1 MQLNTPLS
9 REEIRALIADSDSDL
24 EHETGAATPPAPRH
38 SSHTPLLCN
47 PQRQS
52 SMSMDSSLRHPSC
65 TTLRN
70 AASCHVPLTLVN
82 RSNAFEVRSG
92 NTAAVGANTDDN
104 LAGAFMPKKKRMS
117 KVSTCTRNA
126 ISPNRE
132 DQSCIEAEDAGVS
145 GCLTAAPK
153 QKRPEPSSSLLRT
166 TKAVSKA
173 RKASLGRKLVRSS
186 HEDVAAQG
194 PTRAATA
201 RPIQHEASTRLAS
214 QASLFSN
221 VATPIQGAPGLHNK
235 AAGSPGHPINA
246 QESRPANPSSAKAS
260 PITSSSKY
268 TIASITADA
277 NATGGS
283 TNGLQSSS
291 AVLKSRRRKANS
303 SAALSRSAVNIP
315 APHPEKSAQSETE
328 MQPTTGSAP
337 HKRARKA
344 KSAAEASNAR
354 VASPDKVD
362 KFEKCGTK
370 VGVNDSGGR
379 RSVFDILRDLT
390 APRNACQVAGN
401 RLAEAAKGKCVLGA
415 AAVNGV
421 TRQGDVDFKQRPH
434 SADGNSEG
442 CLASRTCVGSAEE
455 LASPMVCKL
464 ADVAAKEG
472 YRQGHGLM
480 SCSESERTLSQSL
493 DHEPPCRQ
501 QGDSING
508 LQRQEP
514 GVGQAGGEVTTEWT
528 VQQVCS
534 LVDTAKAACQ
544 SRDDGRP
551 GMCDSVKGDVESKCA
566 ALIQPIQKTSAVVT
580 GGCPAGCDDDHR
592 KGKDTSPKVSEGL
605 VPTGTGAPAI
615 SGCASDLPNVDVG
628 MKLKFLDDGGV
639 VDCGQGLTVAAP
651 SDNVLLGAAAAGDS
665 TTEWVRDTQ
674 EAELDAQSIGTS
686 PNSKDVLEAD
696 GDMRSCSSPEATD
709 GKGHYYVC
717 ADRGAADAVWQGK
730 ANQKRISNA
739 EEGMRQGRNP
749 GMDTKA
755 VESGAVDAWE
765 KGDESPE
772 MMGIRSPL
780 PDPQRPSKRSRPAAD
795 LPNEMARS
803 EEILACIMKG
813 AFASR
818 DHTHAACGKGMQTD
832 SAQQADTDTACT
844 DMAGGGTFCED
855 TAMKTAVH
863 LMTSRLPCLPVSIT
877 HEPELSR

>member
-1 MQLNTPLS
+1 MHLNTPLS

-52 SMSMDSSLRHPSC
+52 SMSTDSSLRHPSY

-70 AASCHVPLTLVN
+70 AASCHVPPTLVN
-82 RSNAFEVRSG
+82 RSNAFEVRSR
-92 NTAAVGANTDDN
+92 NTAAVGANTDDD
-104 LAGAFMPKKKRMS
+104 LTGTFMPKKKRLS

-126 ISPNRE
+126 ISPNRV
-132 DQSCIEAEDAGVS
+132 DQSCIEAGDVGVS

-153 QKRPEPSSSLLRT
+153 QKRPEPSSSPLRT

-173 RKASLGRKLVRSS
+173 RKASQGRKLVRSS
-186 HEDVAAQG
+186 HEDVPAQG

-221 VATPIQGAPGLHNK
+221 VATPIQFAPGPHNE

-283 TNGLQSSS
+283 TNGLQSS
-291 AVLKSRRRKANS
+291 AAALKSRRRQAKS
-303 SAALSRSAVNIP
+303 SAALSRSAVSIP
-315 APHPEKSAQSETE
+315 APHPDKSAQSETE

-344 KSAAEASNAR
+344 KSAAEASNAW
-354 VASPDKVD
+354 VASTDKVD
-362 KFEKCGTK
+362 KFQKCGTK

-401 RLAEAAKGKCVLGA
+401 GIAEAAKGKCVLGA

-421 TRQGDVDFKQRPH
+421 TRQGDVEDFKQRPH
-434 SADGNSEG
+434 SAEGNSEG
-442 CLASRTCVGSAEE
+442 CLASRTCVGCAEE
-455 LASPMVCKL
+455 PASPMVCKL
-464 ADVAAKEG
+464 ADVATKEG

-514 GVGQAGGEVTTEWT
+514 GVGQAGGEVTTERT

-534 LVDTAKAACQ
+534 SVDTAKAACQ
-544 SRDDGRP
+544 SRDGGRP
-551 GMCDSVKGDVESKCA
+551 GMCLSVKGDVESKCA

-580 GGCPAGCDDDHR
+580 GGCPAGCGDDHQ

-605 VPTGTGAPAI
+605 VPTGTGARAI

-628 MKLKFLDDGGV
+628 MKLKFLDDGGM
-639 VDCGQGLTVAAP
+639 VDCGQGLTVAAL
-651 SDNVLLGAAAAGDS
+651 SDNVLGAAAAGDS
-665 TTEWVRDTQ
+665 TTECVRDTQ

-686 PNSKDVLEAD
+686 PNSKDILEAD
-696 GDMRSCSSPEATD
+696 GDLRSCSSPEATD
-709 GKGHYYVC
+709 GEGHHYVC
-717 ADRGAADAVWQGK
+717 VDRGAADAVWQGK

-765 KGDESPE
+765 KEDESPE
-772 MMGIRSPL
+772 MRGTHAPL
-780 PDPQRPSKRSRPAAD
+780 PDPQQPSKRSRPAAD
-795 LPNEMARS
+795 IPNEMARS

-818 DHTHAACGKGMQTD
+818 DHAHAACSKGMQAD

-844 DMAGGGTFCED
+844 DMDGGGTFCED
-855 TAMKTAVH
+855 TAMKTAVR
-863 LMTSRLPCLPVSIT
+863 LMATRLPCLPVSIT
-877 HEPELSR
+877 HETELSR